1 MQQRATHEQQ
11 PDELIWWVVSD
22 GELVWWLA
30 GGTWHS
36 PEPTPGNAPPAPL
49 ASRSGTGAAVLAFGV
64 ILTLAGL
71 VPLLL
76 FISWALTP
84 V

>member
-1 MQQRATHEQQ
+1 MQQRAAHEQQ

-30 GGTWHS
+30 GSWHS
-36 PEPTPGNAPPAPL
+36 PESAPGYAPPAPL
-49 ASRSGTGAAVLAFGV
+49 ANRAGSGTAVLAFGI